1 MTSIERLAVAALMTL
16 SAGAGATGAI
26 YLRPLQSPKQT
37 AIAVPGQPA
46 LPKPHAVRTV
56 SWFKAH
62 ADEIHQEIVACRDNS
77 GMGNND
83 PECANASDAAEDL
96 AFEKHHEE
104 GKRRGILP

>member
-1 MTSIERLAVAALMTL
+1 MTSTERLAVAALMAL

-26 YLRPLQSPKQT
+26 YLRPLQPPGQT
-37 AIAVPGQPA
+37 AMAVPEQPA
-46 LPKPHAVRTV
+46 PPKPHAIRTV

-62 ADEIHQEIVACRDNS
+62 EDEIHREIVACRDNS
-77 GMGNND
+77 GMGDND

-96 AFEKHHEE
+96 AFEKDHEE